1 MRTSRR
7 FRYGWRTGKLLR
19 PDRLRTL
26 VGIAALLLVAGCGL
40 PEGLPDFGRGEPE
53 PEYTPK
59 EIPTELHPGLRDC
72 APEGSTDE
80 LSLADANL
88 ADASWQTPG
97 GFSDA
102 TNSYYEDNPVED
114 LQWMWAAVPQSVPGF
129 TLDVVS
135 VNYYEGLAWGQ
146 YAKDCRS
153 VPLDAVW
160 ERLETYR
167 VHIGAEALSD
177 PEMVDINGYP
187 AMKQDLRLPSYDYE
201 GYWLFSVNELL
212 HVYCQWENASAEAV
226 IREGCQELINSVVVP
241 D

>member
-1 MRTSRR
+1 MSRPEP
-7 FRYGWRTGKLLR
+7 FR
-19 PDRLRTL
+19 
-26 VGIAALLLVAGCGL
+26 ALLALATLLFISACGL
-40 PEGLPDFGRGEPE
+40 PENLPDFGRGAPD
-53 PEYTPK
+53 PDYTPR

-72 APEGSTDE
+72 APAGSTDE

-88 ADASWQTPG
+88 AGSSWQTPG
-97 GFSDA
+97 GFIDA
-102 TNSYYEDNPVED
+102 TDRYYEDNPVED
-114 LQWMWAAVPQSVPGF
+114 LKWMWAAVPLSVPGF

-135 VNYYEGLAWGQ
+135 VNYYEGLSWGQ
-146 YAKDCRS
+146 YANDCES

-167 VHIGAEALSD
+167 VHIGAKALSD
-177 PEMVDINGYP
+177 PEMVEINGYP

-212 HVYCQWENASAEAV
+212 HVYCQWETASAEQV

-241 D
+241 G